1 MDPGNPAPPT
11 TRLVLV
17 RHGESRG
24 QQGRFVAGHDGCKGL
39 SELGQSQVTA
49 LRDRLA
55 ATGELGTDVVLY
67 ASVMPRAV
75 QTASI
80 IAPAL
85 GGPEVHRECDLC
97 EFHPGIG
104 DGMSWEEFDARFPRP
119 PDGTW
124 DPDYR
129 RVPGGDTWNEM
140 TARVGGAI
148 DRLLAEHQGRTI
160 VVACHGGPIV
170 QVLMRFLAIDPG
182 DRSRPRAWLN
192 PENASLTELRQGISP
207 YQSGMM
213 DWELVRFNDVAHLA
227 AAGDLV
233 S

>member
-1 MDPGNPAPPT
+1 MDAADAPT

-24 QQGRFVAGHDGCKGL
+24 QEGRFVAGHDGCKGL
-39 SELGQSQVTA
+39 SDRGRSQVTA

-55 ATGELGTDVVLY
+55 STGELGDDVVLY

-75 QTASI
+75 ETATI
-80 IAPAL
+80 LAPAL
-85 GGPEVHRECDLC
+85 GDPEVRQDCDLC

-104 DGMSWEEFDARFPRP
+104 DGLPWAEFDARFPRP
-119 PDGTW
+119 EDGAW

-140 TARVGGAI
+140 TARVSGAV
-148 DRLLAEHQGRTI
+148 DRLIADHGGRTI

-170 QVLMRFLAIDPG
+170 QMLFRFLAIDVG
-182 DRSRPRAWLN
+182 DRSRRAWFN
-192 PENASLTELRQGISP
+192 PENASLTELRQGVNP
-207 YQSGMM
+207 YQAGTL
-213 DWELVRFNDVAHLA
+213 DWELVRFNDVAHLVGA
-227 AAGDLV
+227 TDLV

>member
-1 MDPGNPAPPT
+1 MDPDMPAPS

-24 QQGRFVAGHDGCKGL
+24 QEDRFVAGHDGCKGL
-39 SELGQSQVTA
+39 SVRGRAQVIA

-55 ATGELGTDVVLY
+55 ATGELGGDVVLY

-75 QTASI
+75 ETATI
-80 IAPAL
+80 LAPAL
-85 GGPEVHRECDLC
+85 GEPEVRQSCDLC

-104 DGMSWEEFDARFPRP
+104 DGLPWDEFDARFPRP
-119 PDGTW
+119 DGAVF

-140 TARVGGAI
+140 MARVGGAI
-148 DRLLAEHQGRTI
+148 DRLIADHRGSTI

-170 QVLMRFLAIDPG
+170 QVVLRFLAIDAG
-182 DRSRPRAWLN
+182 DRTRPRAWLS
-192 PENASLTELRQGISP
+192 PENASLTELRQGTSP
-207 YQSGMM
+207 YETGTL
-213 DWELVRFNDVAHLA
+213 DWELVRYNDVAHLA
-227 AAGDLV
+227 GARHLV
-233 S
+233 G